1 MHVSEYSLVI
11 IMSLEKNVQTTF
23 MPEINAMM
31 NAFAESSDEEERKAL
46 AAILASTNNSQLS
59 ESSSESGLDN
69 DFYEVVVGI
78 YEERYPE
85 KLEGGKHTKELLT
98 KMEESSI
105 LNKTHMVSDQAAKA
119 KFSAIANL
127 KEQSDWTNVNFI
139 DKEIEKM
146 NQTVRAEV
154 RDTLGLPRKNL
165 RDPVRDIYQRRQ
177 LFEEMNSPVKLPEA
191 RKQRELPPVE
201 IAYRDKARL
210 K

>member
-1 MHVSEYSLVI
+1 
-11 IMSLEKNVQTTF
+11 

-46 AAILASTNNSQLS
+46 AAILASTNDNFSD
-59 ESSSESGLDN
+59 SSSESGLDN

-85 KLEGGKHTKELLT
+85 KLEGGIHTKELLT

-105 LNKTHMVSDQAAKA
+105 LNKTQMVSDQAAKA

-127 KEQSDWTNVNFI
+127 KEHADFTNNNFI

-177 LFEEMNSPVKLPEA
+177 LFEELNSPVKLPEA

>member
-1 MHVSEYSLVI
+1 
-11 IMSLEKNVQTTF
+11 
-23 MPEINAMM
+23 MPGINAMM

-46 AAILASTNNSQLS
+46 AAILGSASNTQFS

-105 LNKTHMVSDQAAKA
+105 LNKTQMVSDQAAKA
-119 KFSAIANL
+119 KFAAIANL
-127 KEQSDWTNVNFI
+127 KGQADFTSNNFI

-165 RDPVRDIYQRRQ
+165 RDPVREIHQRRQ
-177 LFEEMNSPVKLPEA
+177 LFDEMNSPVKLPEA